1 MNYNYNNILG
11 ENYLVSSSKL
21 QRVYMQICTNAV
33 KDYSFTSCEIAILLF
48 LDNNKPLDTAK
59 DITEYRGISKGLVCK
74 NVDSLI
80 NKGYLSSKV
89 DENDKRYIHL
99 SITEKADDII
109 QKLRIARKSFFSQLF
124 NNVSDDEIAL
134 LKSITSKM
142 TKNFDVK

>member
-1 MNYNYNNILG
+1 MNHNYNNVLG
-11 ENYLVSSSKL
+11 ENYLVCSSKL

-80 NKGYLSSKV
+80 NKGYLNSKV
-89 DENDKRYIHL
+89 DETDKRYIHL
-99 SITEKADDII
+99 SITEKADDIL
-109 QKLRIARKSFFSQLF
+109 QKLRTARKSFFSQLF
-124 NNVSDDEIAL
+124 NNVSDEEIAL
-134 LKSITSKM
+134 LKSVPSIM
-142 TKNFDVK
+142 MNNFDVK